1 MDDFNLSMIIKV
13 TLPDEVKEVVN
24 PKDIWEV
31 NFPDLKITDENGN
44 NISENAGLNAY
55 IQNRGEN
62 PIKVVYNMYTE
73 GDAFPKSKKLNFSLT
88 KLKFQIKKKPCL
100 R

>member
-24 PKDIWEV
+24 PKDIWDV
-31 NFPDLKITDENGN
+31 NFPDLKIIDENEN

-73 GDAFPKSKKLNFSLT
+73 GEAFPRSKKLIFSLT
-88 KLKFQIKKKPCL
+88 KIKISNKE
-100 R
+100 